1 MIYENDW
8 PLKYKE
14 AVKFYEKNGHLRV
27 PNTYTQNGI
36 NLGRWIQ
43 IQRQLYKK
51 NKVTYDRVV
60 LLNKIGMVWNLDR
73 SLKYNLKWA
82 LVYKEVLKYYGENGN
97 IEIPIEYSVI
107 IKGEEVYLNNW
118 IAVQRTMFLQG
129 KLSLDKKEML
139 DKVGMVWKIRNRYSW
154 DKMFSLALDY
164 YSLNGNLFIPKNYQ
178 VIVNGETVNLG
189 TWVTNQRRNYKA
201 GVLAPIRISKL
212 EEIGMVWEDVKVAS
226 NNKRWLIM
234 YKEALR
240 YLEENGNLKV
250 PSDYVVTIDDEVYL
264 LNSWI
269 RQQKSHLLNGAL
281 VGKRKELMEGLV
293 NLLDNRRKS
302 M

>member
-82 LVYKEVLKYYGENGN
+82 LVYKEVLKYYEENGN
-97 IEIPIEYSVI
+97 IEIPIDYFVI
-107 IKGEEVYLNNW
+107 INDEEVYLNNW

-178 VIVNGETVNLG
+178 VIVNGETINLG

-201 GVLAPIRISKL
+201 GVLAPLRISKL

-269 RQQKSHLLNGAL
+269 RQQKSHLLNGTL

>member
-51 NKVTYDRVV
+51 NKITYDRVV

-82 LVYKEVLKYYGENGN
+82 LVYKEVLKYYEENGN
-97 IEIPIEYSVI
+97 IEIPSNYNINVN
-107 IKGEEVYLNNW
+107 GEEVQLSKW
-118 IAVQRTMFLQG
+118 IDVQRSMFLQG

-201 GVLAPIRISKL
+201 GVLAPLRISKL

-240 YLEENGNLKV
+240 YLEENGNLIV

>member
-82 LVYKEVLKYYGENGN
+82 LVYKEVLKYYEENGN

-118 IAVQRTMFLQG
+118 IAVQRTKFLQG

-201 GVLAPIRISKL
+201 GVLAPLRISKL

-269 RQQKSHLLNGAL
+269 RQQKNHLLNGAL

>member
-82 LVYKEVLKYYGENGN
+82 LVYKEVLKYYEENGN

>member
-51 NKVTYDRVV
+51 NKITYDRVV

-82 LVYKEVLKYYGENGN
+82 LVYKEVLKYYEENGN
-97 IEIPIEYSVI
+97 IEIPIDYFVI
-107 IKGEEVYLNNW
+107 INDEEVYLNNW

-201 GVLAPIRISKL
+201 GVLAPLRISKL

>member
-14 AVKFYEKNGHLRV
+14 TVKFYEKNGHLRV

-82 LVYKEVLKYYGENGN
+82 LVYKEVLKYYEENGN
-97 IEIPIEYSVI
+97 IDIPIEYSVI

-201 GVLAPIRISKL
+201 GVLAPLRISKL

>member
-51 NKVTYDRVV
+51 NKITYDRVV

-82 LVYKEVLKYYGENGN
+82 LVYKEVLKYYEENGN

-107 IKGEEVYLNNW
+107 IKDEEVYLNNW
-118 IAVQRTMFLQG
+118 IAVQRSMFLQG

-201 GVLAPIRISKL
+201 GVLAPLRISKL

>member
-82 LVYKEVLKYYGENGN
+82 LVYKEVLKYYEENGN

-201 GVLAPIRISKL
+201 GVLAPLRISKL

-250 PSDYVVTIDDEVYL
+250 PSDYVVTIDDGEYL

>member
-82 LVYKEVLKYYGENGN
+82 LVYKEVLKYYEENGN
-97 IEIPIEYSVI
+97 IEIPIDYFVI
-107 IKGEEVYLNNW
+107 INDEEVYLNNW
-118 IAVQRTMFLQG
+118 IAVQRSMFLQG

-189 TWVTNQRRNYKA
+189 TWITNQRRNYKA
-201 GVLAPIRISKL
+201 GVLAPLRISKL

>member
-51 NKVTYDRVV
+51 NKITYDRVV

-82 LVYKEVLKYYGENGN
+82 LVYKEVLKYYEENGN

-107 IKGEEVYLNNW
+107 IKDEEVYLNNW
-118 IAVQRTMFLQG
+118 IALQRTMFLQG

-201 GVLAPIRISKL
+201 GVLAPLRISKL

>member
-82 LVYKEVLKYYGENGN
+82 LVYKEVLKYYEENGN
-97 IEIPIEYSVI
+97 IEIPIDYFVI
-107 IKGEEVYLNNW
+107 INDEEVYLNNW

-139 DKVGMVWKIRNRYSW
+139 DKVGMVWRIRNRYSW

-201 GVLAPIRISKL
+201 GVLAPLRISKL

>member
-82 LVYKEVLKYYGENGN
+82 LVYKEVLKYYEENGN
-97 IEIPIEYSVI
+97 IEIPIEYFVI

-201 GVLAPIRISKL
+201 GVLAPLRISKL

>member
-82 LVYKEVLKYYGENGN
+82 LVYKEVLKYYEENGN
-97 IEIPIEYSVI
+97 IEIPIDYFVI
-107 IKGEEVYLNNW
+107 INDEEVYLNNW
-118 IAVQRTMFLQG
+118 IAVQRTKFLQG

-201 GVLAPIRISKL
+201 GVLAPLRISKL

>member
-82 LVYKEVLKYYGENGN
+82 LVYKEVLKYYEENGN
-97 IEIPIEYSVI
+97 IEIPIDYFVI
-107 IKGEEVYLNNW
+107 INDEEVYLNNW
-118 IAVQRTMFLQG
+118 IAVQRSMFLQG

-201 GVLAPIRISKL
+201 GVLAPLRISKL

-302 M
+302 L

>member
-82 LVYKEVLKYYGENGN
+82 LVYKEVLKYYEENGN

-154 DKMFSLALDY
+154 DKMFGLALDY

-201 GVLAPIRISKL
+201 GVLAPLRISKL

-250 PSDYVVTIDDEVYL
+250 PSDYVVTIDDEEYL

>member
-82 LVYKEVLKYYGENGN
+82 LVYKEVLKYYEENGN
-97 IEIPIEYSVI
+97 IEIPIDYFVI
-107 IKGEEVYLNNW
+107 INDEKVYLNNW
-118 IAVQRTMFLQG
+118 IAVQRTKFLQG

-201 GVLAPIRISKL
+201 GVLAPLRISKL

-240 YLEENGNLKV
+240 YLEENGNLIV

-269 RQQKSHLLNGAL
+269 RQQKSHLLNGVL

>member
-51 NKVTYDRVV
+51 NKITYDRVV

-82 LVYKEVLKYYGENGN
+82 LVYKEVLKYYEENGN
-97 IEIPIEYSVI
+97 IEIPIDYFVI
-107 IKGEEVYLNNW
+107 INDEEVYLNNW

-201 GVLAPIRISKL
+201 GVLAPLRISKL

-302 M
+302 L

>member
-82 LVYKEVLKYYGENGN
+82 LVYKEVLKYYEENGN

-178 VIVNGETVNLG
+178 VIVNGETINLG
-189 TWVTNQRRNYKA
+189 TWVINQRRNYKA
-201 GVLAPIRISKL
+201 GVLAPLRISKL

-250 PSDYVVTIDDEVYL
+250 PSDYVVTIDDEEYL

>member
-82 LVYKEVLKYYGENGN
+82 LVYKEVLKYYEENGN
-97 IEIPIEYSVI
+97 IEIPIDYFVI
-107 IKGEEVYLNNW
+107 INDEKVYLNNW

-201 GVLAPIRISKL
+201 GVLAPLRISKL

-293 NLLDNRRKS
+293 NFLDNRRKS

>member
-51 NKVTYDRVV
+51 NKITYDRVV

-82 LVYKEVLKYYGENGN
+82 LVYKEVLKYYEENGN

-201 GVLAPIRISKL
+201 GVLAPLRISKL

>member
-82 LVYKEVLKYYGENGN
+82 LVYKEVLKYYEENGN
-97 IEIPIEYSVI
+97 IEIPIDYFVI
-107 IKGEEVYLNNW
+107 INDEEVYLNNW
-118 IAVQRTMFLQG
+118 IAVQRTKFLQG

-164 YSLNGNLFIPKNYQ
+164 YSLNGNPFIPKNYQ

-201 GVLAPIRISKL
+201 GVLAPLRISKL

-264 LNSWI
+264 L
-269 RQQKSHLLNGAL
+269 R
-281 VGKRKELMEGLV
+281 
-293 NLLDNRRKS
+293 
-302 M
+302 

>member
-82 LVYKEVLKYYGENGN
+82 LVYKEVLKYYEENGN

-139 DKVGMVWKIRNRYSW
+139 DKVGMVWRIRNRYSW

-201 GVLAPIRISKL
+201 GVLAPLRISKL

-250 PSDYVVTIDDEVYL
+250 PSDYVVTINDGEYL

>member
-1 MIYENDW
+1 MVYDNDW

-51 NKVTYDRVV
+51 NKITYDRVV

-82 LVYKEVLKYYGENGN
+82 LVYKEVLKYYEENGN
-97 IEIPIEYSVI
+97 IEIPSNYNINVN
-107 IKGEEVYLNNW
+107 GEEVQLSKW
-118 IAVQRTMFLQG
+118 IDVQRSMFLQG

-189 TWVTNQRRNYKA
+189 TWITNQRRNYKA
-201 GVLAPIRISKL
+201 GVLAPLRISKL

-240 YLEENGNLKV
+240 YLEENDNLKV

-269 RQQKSHLLNGAL
+269 RQQKNHLLNGAL

-293 NLLDNRRKS
+293 YLLDNRRKS
-302 M
+302 L

>member
-51 NKVTYDRVV
+51 NKITYDRVV

-82 LVYKEVLKYYGENGN
+82 LVYKEVLKYYEENGN

-189 TWVTNQRRNYKA
+189 TWITNQRRNYKA
-201 GVLAPIRISKL
+201 GVLVPLRISKL

-269 RQQKSHLLNGAL
+269 RQQKNHLLNGAL

-293 NLLDNRRKS
+293 YLLDNRRKS
-302 M
+302 L

>member
-51 NKVTYDRVV
+51 NKITYDRVV

-82 LVYKEVLKYYGENGN
+82 LVYKEVLKYYEENGN
-97 IEIPIEYSVI
+97 IEIPIDYFVI
-107 IKGEEVYLNNW
+107 INDEEVYLNNW

-154 DKMFSLALDY
+154 DKMFNLALDY

-201 GVLAPIRISKL
+201 GVLAPLRISKL

>member
-51 NKVTYDRVV
+51 NKITYDRVV

-82 LVYKEVLKYYGENGN
+82 LVYKEVLKYYEENGN

-154 DKMFSLALDY
+154 DKMFGLALDY

-201 GVLAPIRISKL
+201 GVLAPLRISKL

-302 M
+302 L

>member
-43 IQRQLYKK
+43 IQRQFYKK

-82 LVYKEVLKYYGENGN
+82 LVYKEVLKYYEENGN

-201 GVLAPIRISKL
+201 GVLAPLRISKL

>member
-82 LVYKEVLKYYGENGN
+82 LVYKEVLKYYEENGN
-97 IEIPIEYSVI
+97 IEIPIDYFVI
-107 IKGEEVYLNNW
+107 INDEEVYLNNW

-201 GVLAPIRISKL
+201 GVLAPLRISKL

-264 LNSWI
+264 LNPWI

-302 M
+302 L

>member
-73 SLKYNLKWA
+73 SLKYNLKWT
-82 LVYKEVLKYYGENGN
+82 LVYKEVLKYYEENGN
-97 IEIPIEYSVI
+97 IDIPIEYSVI

-139 DKVGMVWKIRNRYSW
+139 AKVGMVWKIRNRYSW

-164 YSLNGNLFIPKNYQ
+164 YSLNGNFFIPKNYQ

-201 GVLAPIRISKL
+201 GVLAPLRISKL

>member
-82 LVYKEVLKYYGENGN
+82 LVYKEVLKYYEENGN
-97 IEIPIEYSVI
+97 IEIPIDYFVI
-107 IKGEEVYLNNW
+107 INDEEVYLNNW
-118 IAVQRTMFLQG
+118 IAVQRTKFLQG

-201 GVLAPIRISKL
+201 GVLAPLRISKL

-240 YLEENGNLKV
+240 YLEENGNLIV

-302 M
+302 L

>member
-1 MIYENDW
+1 MVYDNDW

-51 NKVTYDRVV
+51 NKITYDRVV

-82 LVYKEVLKYYGENGN
+82 LVYKEVLKYYEENGN
-97 IEIPIEYSVI
+97 IEIPSNYNINVN
-107 IKGEEVYLNNW
+107 GEEVQLSKW
-118 IAVQRTMFLQG
+118 IAVQRSMFLQD
-129 KLSLDKKEML
+129 KLPSDKKEML

-154 DKMFSLALDY
+154 DKMFGLALDY

-178 VIVNGETVNLG
+178 VIVNGEKVNLG
-189 TWVTNQRRNYKA
+189 TWITNQRRNYKA
-201 GVLAPIRISKL
+201 GVLAPLRISKL

-269 RQQKSHLLNGAL
+269 RQQKNHLLNGAL

-293 NLLDNRRKS
+293 YLLDNRRKS
-302 M
+302 L

>member
-1 MIYENDW
+1 MVYDNDW

-82 LVYKEVLKYYGENGN
+82 LVYKEVLKYYEENGN
-97 IEIPIEYSVI
+97 IEIPSNYNINVN
-107 IKGEEVYLNNW
+107 GEEVQLSKW
-118 IAVQRTMFLQG
+118 IDVQRSMFLQG

-189 TWVTNQRRNYKA
+189 TWITNQRRNYKA
-201 GVLAPIRISKL
+201 GVLAPLRISKL

-269 RQQKSHLLNGAL
+269 RQQKNHLLNGAL

-302 M
+302 L

>member
-82 LVYKEVLKYYGENGN
+82 LVYKEVLKYYEENGN

-201 GVLAPIRISKL
+201 GVLAPLRISKL

-250 PSDYVVTIDDEVYL
+250 PSDYVVTIDDEEYL

>member
-82 LVYKEVLKYYGENGN
+82 LVYKEVLKYYEENGN

-107 IKGEEVYLNNW
+107 IKDEEVYLNNW
-118 IAVQRTMFLQG
+118 IALQRTMFLQG

>member
-1 MIYENDW
+1 MVYDNDW

-51 NKVTYDRVV
+51 NKITYDRVV

-82 LVYKEVLKYYGENGN
+82 LVYKEVLKYYEENGN
-97 IEIPIEYSVI
+97 IEIPSNYNINVN
-107 IKGEEVYLNNW
+107 GEEVQLSKW
-118 IAVQRTMFLQG
+118 IDVQRSMFLQG

-189 TWVTNQRRNYKA
+189 TWITNQRRNYKA
-201 GVLAPIRISKL
+201 GVLAPLRISKL

-269 RQQKSHLLNGAL
+269 RQQKNHLLNGAL
-281 VGKRKELMEGLV
+281 VGKRKELMKGLV
-293 NLLDNRRKS
+293 YLLDNRRKS
-302 M
+302 L

>member
-1 MIYENDW
+1 MVYDNDW

-51 NKVTYDRVV
+51 NKITYDRVV

-82 LVYKEVLKYYGENGN
+82 LVYKEVLKYYEENGN
-97 IEIPIEYSVI
+97 IEIPIDYFVI
-107 IKGEEVYLNNW
+107 INDEEVYLNNW

-201 GVLAPIRISKL
+201 GVLAPLRISKL

>member
-82 LVYKEVLKYYGENGN
+82 LVYKEVLKYYEENGN

-118 IAVQRTMFLQG
+118 IALQRTMFLQG

-201 GVLAPIRISKL
+201 GVLAPLKISKL

>member
-1 MIYENDW
+1 MVYDNDW

-51 NKVTYDRVV
+51 NKITYDRVV

-82 LVYKEVLKYYGENGN
+82 LVYKEVLKYYEENGN
-97 IEIPIEYSVI
+97 IEIPSNYNINVN
-107 IKGEEVYLNNW
+107 GEEVQLSKW
-118 IAVQRTMFLQG
+118 IDVQRSMFLQG

-189 TWVTNQRRNYKA
+189 TWITNQRRNYKA
-201 GVLAPIRISKL
+201 GVLAPLRISKL

-240 YLEENGNLKV
+240 YLEENGNLIV
-250 PSDYVVTIDDEVYL
+250 PSDYVGTIDDEVYL

>member
-73 SLKYNLKWA
+73 SLKYNLKWT
-82 LVYKEVLKYYGENGN
+82 LVYKEVLKYYEENGN
-97 IEIPIEYSVI
+97 IDIPIEYSVI

-139 DKVGMVWKIRNRYSW
+139 AKVGMVWKIRNRYSW

-201 GVLAPIRISKL
+201 GVLAPLRISKL

>member
-51 NKVTYDRVV
+51 NKITYDRVV

-73 SLKYNLKWA
+73 SLKYNLKWT
-82 LVYKEVLKYYGENGN
+82 LVYKEVLKYYEENGN

-201 GVLAPIRISKL
+201 GVLAPLRISKL